1 MSKFP
6 QPKEIYDYKPVIHFV
21 PPKNWINDPNGMV
34 YIDGKYHLFYQHYP
48 LAPHWGPMHWGHAVS
63 EDLLHWKHLPIA
75 LYPDELGCI
84 FSGSCV
90 YDKDNLSGLGS
101 EEKPPL
107 LAVFTLHSMDGKHT
121 EHQGLAYSTDYEHFE
136 KFYGNPII
144 PNPGQKDF
152 RDPKVFWN
160 PVRKCYSLVLAAGD
174 HVEFYASHNLK
185 EWEKTGEFKAGVHGL
200 GGICECPDCF
210 PLPTPDGDKWVLV
223 ISMILPRE
231 QIGVNN
237 DVYDRMSHITQYY
250 VGDFDGNTF
259 HDTEEAD
266 IPLLLDYGT
275 DNYAAVT
282 FQNLE
287 EKVMIG
293 WADNWDYA
301 NFAPSDGNGFRG
313 KMTLARKTK
322 LVKTADGYRLAY
334 SFEGLE
340 SLRACSYP
348 LPCGENRLRS
358 QSFGLKVTVK
368 GPGSIL
374 LKNQCGEVLAIKV
387 TDSEIIVDRTAA
399 GQNDFSE
406 PYAHPAYGRTHAPR
420 QISKQQASTM
430 EIILDKCILEVLA
443 DDGLVPVTASVYPT
457 RPYEKICIT
466 GDLEVEYYSVD

>member
-1 MSKFP
+1 MNKFP
-6 QPKEIYDYKPVIHFV
+6 KPKEIYDYKPVIHFT

-34 YIDGKYHLFYQHYP
+34 YIDGKYHLFYQHFP

-90 YDKDNLSGLGS
+90 YDKDNLV
-101 EEKPPL
+101 
-107 LAVFTLHSMDGKHT
+107 AIFTHHSMDGKHT

-136 KFYGNPII
+136 KYYGNPII

-185 EWEKTGEFKAGVHGL
+185 EWEKTGEFKAGIHGL
-200 GGICECPDCF
+200 GGTCECPDCF
-210 PLPTPDGDKWVLV
+210 PLPTPDGDKWVLI

-250 VGDFDGNTF
+250 VGDFDGDTF

-313 KMTLARKTK
+313 KMTLARKMD
-322 LVKTADGYRLAY
+322 LVKTSKGYRLAY
-334 SFEGLE
+334 SFEGLDG
-340 SLRACSYP
+340 LRTCSYP
-348 LPCGENRLRS
+348 LMSGENRLRS
-358 QSFGLKVTVK
+358 QNFGLKVTVE
-368 GPGSIL
+368 GSGSIL
-374 LKNQCGEVLAIKV
+374 LKNQRGEVLAIRV
-387 TDSEIIVDRTAA
+387 TDSEIIVDRTNA
-399 GQNDFSE
+399 GQDDFSE

-420 QISKQQASTM
+420 QIAKKQGSSVDVSSM
-430 EIILDKCILEVLA
+430 EIILDKCILEILA
-443 DDGLVPVTASVYPT
+443 DDGLVPITASIYPT
-457 RPYEKICIT
+457 RPYEKLCVT
-466 GDLEVEYYSVD
+466 GDLKVEYYSVD